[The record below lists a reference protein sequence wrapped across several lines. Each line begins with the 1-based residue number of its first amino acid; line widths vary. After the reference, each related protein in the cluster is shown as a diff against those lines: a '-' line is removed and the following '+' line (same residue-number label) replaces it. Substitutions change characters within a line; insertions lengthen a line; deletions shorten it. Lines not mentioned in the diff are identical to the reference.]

1 MIPLSVLLQGQ
12 VLVVLSL
19 CLLHFPV
26 CLMSVVALLIC
37 LANLVINRIEATT
50 RTLKKKN

>member
-26 CLMSVVALLIC
+26 CAYVGCCTAYLSC
-37 LANLVINRIEATT
+37 QSGQSTE
-50 RTLKKKN
+50 LKPRHGL